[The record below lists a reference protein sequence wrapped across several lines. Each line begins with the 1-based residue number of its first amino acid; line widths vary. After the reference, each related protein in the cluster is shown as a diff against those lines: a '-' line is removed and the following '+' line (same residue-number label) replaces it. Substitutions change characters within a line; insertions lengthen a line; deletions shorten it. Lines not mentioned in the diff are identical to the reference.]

1 VNAYAAA
8 GRAYTESSVLTA
20 PPERL
25 VVMLY
30 DGAVR
35 YVAQA
40 ATALRTG
47 DRERARDRMR
57 RAEAVID
64 ELNVTLDMSAGDIAQ
79 RLRSIYMFIKTQIHE
94 ATLRADPAPLD
105 ASARLLR
112 DLREAWEHIA
122 DQSEASRT

>member
-1 VNAYAAA
+1 MNAYAAA

-20 PPERL
+20 SPEQL

-40 ATALRTG
+40 ATAMRSG
-47 DRERARDRMR
+47 DRERARDRMG
-57 RAEAVID
+57 RAEAVVD
-64 ELNVTLDMSAGDIAQ
+64 ELNVTLDMSQGDLPAQ
-79 RLRSIYMFIKTQIHE
+79 LRSIYMFVKAQLHQ
-94 ATLRADPAPLD
+94 ATLRCDPAPLD

-112 DLREAWEHIA
+112 ELREAWEQA
-122 DQSEASRT
+122 AEQGGAARA